1 VAQLGGQA
9 YANTGHAFG
18 IFMASVGALHS
29 LRSFRRRLPWALGTM
44 YPGLPSPKLASGFA
58 AAIATLNRR
67 RFVALAQT
75 HNLAAEL
82 GSAQM
87 AKAYAD
93 GTFPATRWQAEVDS
107 IATRQLNEFRNV
119 LARSFLKALLIA
131 VASFGAL
138 AAVGK
143 VGPTLPIDYGK
154 VITAIGLGVAA
165 WGTIIQVRSVE
176 PTFRRNYLHEVA
188 QGFVMNALIIGGL
201 FLGAVGALW
210 WQ

>member
-1 VAQLGGQA
+1 MLS
-9 YANTGHAFG
+9 N
-18 IFMASVGALHS
+18 
-29 LRSFRRRLPWALGTM
+29 M
-44 YPGLPSPKLASGFA
+44 YPGLPSPRLASGFA
-58 AAIATLNRR
+58 AAIAILNQR
-67 RFVALAQT
+67 RFLTLAQM

-82 GSAQM
+82 GSTQM

-93 GTFPATRWQAEVDS
+93 GTFPATRWQAEVVS
-107 IATRQLNEFRNV
+107 MATRQLNEFRGV

-131 VASFGAL
+131 VAAFGAL

-143 VGPTLPIDYGK
+143 VGPALPIDYGK
-154 VITAIGLGVAA
+154 AITAIGLGAAA
-165 WGTIIQVRSVE
+165 WGTSIQVHPVE

-201 FLGAVGALW
+201 FLSAVGALW